1 VGIFGT
7 GAETI
12 FELNLIIQLALLVLL
27 LIGYAKRRTFR
38 FHGTIMATALIINMI
53 TVLTIMGPSFVLYFN
68 LLIAAPLSPG
78 NLITIIHVIL
88 GTIALLFGILFSI
101 RFMLAIRRSGPLA
114 CGTRRLMQLT
124 ALLWLSSLFGGLGFF
139 IYFYI

>member
-1 VGIFGT
+1 
-7 GAETI
+7 
-12 FELNLIIQLALLVLL
+12 
-27 LIGYAKRRTFR
+27 IGYAKRRTFR

>member
-1 VGIFGT
+1 MGIFGT